1 MRKDNEKRMKRKPR
15 VDRVDRPM
23 SAAADDGEKERVAS
37 SRRKKKGEK
46 GDRQGRRTT
55 KDVVGEQ
62 STTTRQRGDDVPAV
76 PVFNLGEYRATAL
89 SPRLDVIKQ
98 GVERAHRNRQHQSER
113 RPQKQTTVKRDEKLG
128 SRKTLETKAL
138 LSGKTQ
144 FVKLKVDVVD
154 ADAGRTLSTASVAGW
169 RSRHITV
176 AYTADRPHCAQL
188 LTSVA
193 RYCRL
198 TAHQLCFLL
207 FQINHSTTTHSLSSC
222 FD

>member
-1 MRKDNEKRMKRKPR
+1 
-15 VDRVDRPM
+15 VDRVDRPV
-23 SAAADDGEKERVAS
+23 SAAADDGEKKRVAS
-37 SRRKKKGEK
+37 SRRQKKGEK

-98 GVERAHRNRQHQSER
+98 GVERAHRSRHQSER
-113 RPQKQTTVKRDEKLG
+113 RSQKQTTVKRDEKLG

-154 ADAGRTLSTASVAGW
+154 ADAGRTQSTASVASW
-169 RSRHITV
+169 RSQHITV
-176 AYTADRPHCAQL
+176 AYTADRPHCALL

-193 RYCRL
+193 RYCQF

-207 FQINHSTTTHSLSSC
+207 FQINRSRTTHWLSSSC